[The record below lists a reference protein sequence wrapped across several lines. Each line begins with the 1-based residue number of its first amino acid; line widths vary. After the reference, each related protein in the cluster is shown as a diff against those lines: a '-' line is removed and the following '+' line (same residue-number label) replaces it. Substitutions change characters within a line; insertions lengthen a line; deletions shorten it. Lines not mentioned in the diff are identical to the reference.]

1 MAFALFPK
9 GFGLHRHRGNW
20 KRKLLILLAVV
31 IGVPLAAILFFRLEG
46 EAPQVTL
53 SPEPRALGVDQE
65 LKLQVTDRRSGLRHL
80 QVSLL
85 TGDRQ
90 VELARESWPISGLLG
105 GGPIR
110 EHTVSMTV
118 QPKALELSDGPARL
132 QVTATDFAWRRWL
145 QGNRTYIEHELV
157 IDTQPPLV
165 TVMTQAHNLNPGGSG
180 LIVYKLSEECSRSG
194 VMVGDQFFPGQGG
207 ATQDPLL
214 RLCFFALSHEQRR
227 GTVLNLI
234 AEDAAGNQAK
244 AGFNHYI
251 RNKSFKTDTIRISD
265 NFLNR
270 KMPEF
275 VGMMPELASLSPEEQ
290 FLKVNREMRAK
301 SYAQLVDI
309 SKASDPQ
316 IHWRGMFLRLP
327 NAARKAGFADSRTY
341 FYQDREIDRQVHMG
355 IDLASV
361 AQSPVPAAN
370 HGRVAFVGTV
380 GIYGNSV
387 VIDHGF
393 GLFSLY
399 SHLSNTSIVEGQAVA
414 QGDIIGRTGST
425 GMAGGDHLHFAMMVH
440 HTYVNPVEWWDPHWI
455 KDNVTDKLEGA
466 GIVLEK

>member
-1 MAFALFPK
+1 M
-9 GFGLHRHRGNW
+9 RRERGSW
-20 KRKLLILLAVV
+20 KRKLTILLVVV
-31 IGVPLAAILFFRLEG
+31 IGVPLVGILFFRLEG

-53 SPEPRALGVDQE
+53 TPEPLALGVDQE
-65 LKLQVTDRRSGLRHL
+65 LQLQVVDRRSGLRHL
-80 QVSLL
+80 QVALL
-85 TGDRQ
+85 SADRQ
-90 VELARESWPISGLLG
+90 VDLARESWPISGLLG

-110 EHTVSMTV
+110 EHTLSLKV
-118 QPKALELSDGPARL
+118 QPKALELTDGPARL

-145 QGNRTYIEHELV
+145 RGNRAYVEYELA

-194 VMVGDQFFPGQGG
+194 VMVGDQFYPGQGG
-207 ATQDPLL
+207 ISQDPLL
-214 RLCFFALSHEQRR
+214 RLCFFALSYEQRR
-227 GTVLNLI
+227 GTALNLI

-244 AGFNHYI
+244 VGFNHYI
-251 RNKSFKTDTIRISD
+251 RNKSFKKDTIRISD
-265 NFLNR
+265 NFLNL

-275 VGMMPELASLSPEEQ
+275 VSIMPELAAVSLEEQ
-290 FLKVNREMRAK
+290 FLKVNREMRVS
-301 SYAQLVDI
+301 SYTQLAEIAQT
-309 SKASDPQ
+309 SDAQ
-316 IHWRGMFLRLP
+316 IHWRGVFLRLP
-327 NAARKAGFADSRTY
+327 NAARKAGFADDRTY
-341 FYQDREIDRQVHMG
+341 FYQEREIDHQVHMG

-370 HGRVAFVGTV
+370 HGRVAFVGAV

-393 GLFSLY
+393 GLLSLY
-399 SHLSNTSIVEGQAVA
+399 SHLSNTNVVQGQSVA

-440 HTYVNPVEWWDPHWI
+440 QTYVNPVEWWDPHWI
-455 KDNVTDKLEGA
+455 KDNVTDKLKGV
-466 GIVLEK
+466 GIALE